1 MDAAKITIEE
11 LGPSRKRLLIEVD
24 APTVQG
30 EVDRTLERVGRQA
43 RLPGFRPGR
52 APRRVIERMFGDEVR
67 REVLGKLVE
76 ESFHQAVH
84 EHDLA
89 IVGTPEID
97 ADVLTPGEA
106 LRYSATVDVR
116 PQIVVGDLGEM
127 TVVRPADDVGE
138 NDVQRVVESL
148 RESVAQLRP
157 ITERDVIEAG
167 DVVTIDLTSA
177 MEGQE
182 PVQREGVLVEA
193 GSGSFPLSLERQLVG
208 QHRGAQLSLDVPYP
222 ADYANQSL
230 AGRTA
235 RFEVRVVDLRAKE
248 LPPLDDDF
256 ARDHGR
262 SETLEELRSRI
273 RSDLERQARDR
284 ADAAVRDAVLDQ
296 LLARHPFEAP
306 ASLVDRR
313 CDAMLSALDVRLP
326 PGADEQQ
333 ALAGLRE
340 QVRPRAERDVRADL
354 VLDALAEREG
364 LLPDEDEVA
373 REIER
378 LVAQEQQA
386 PERARAFYQRP
397 EARSA
402 VRVRLARQRALDRV
416 LGSARIVPGSGS
428 EEVAVA
434 ESSR

>member
-1 MDAAKITIEE
+1 MDAAKVTIEE
-11 LGPSRKRLLIEVD
+11 LGPSRKRLLIEIA

-52 APRRVIERMFGDEVR
+52 APRRVIERMFGDQVR

-76 ESFHQAVH
+76 ESFHDAVH
-84 EHDLA
+84 AHDLA
-89 IVGTPEID
+89 VVGTPEID

-116 PQIVVGDLGEM
+116 PAIVVGELGEM
-127 TVVRPADDVGE
+127 TVVRPAVEVGDA
-138 NDVQRVVESL
+138 DVQRVVDSL

-157 ITERDVIEAG
+157 IADREVVEAG
-167 DVVTIDLTSA
+167 DVVTIDLTSHV
-177 MEGQE
+177 EGQE
-182 PVQREGVLVEA
+182 PVQREGVLLEA
-193 GSGSFPLSLERQLVG
+193 GAGSFALALERQLVG
-208 QHRGAQLSLDVPYP
+208 QHRGAQVALDVPYP
-222 ADYANQSL
+222 ADYSNQSL
-230 AGRTA
+230 AGRTV
-235 RFEVRVVDLRAKE
+235 RFDVRVVDLRAKE
-248 LPPLDDDF
+248 LPALDDDF

-262 SETLEELRSRI
+262 SDTLEELQSRI
-273 RSDLERQARDR
+273 RADLERQAGER
-284 ADAAVRDAVLDQ
+284 ADGAVREAVLDQ

-306 ASLVDRR
+306 VSLVDRR
-313 CDAMLSALDVRLP
+313 CDAMLSALDVRMP

-354 VLDALAEREG
+354 VLDAVAERDG
-364 LLPDEDEVA
+364 LLPDDADVAGEV
-373 REIER
+373 ER

-397 EARSA
+397 EALSA
-402 VRVRLARQRALDRV
+402 VRVRLGRQRALEKV
-416 LGSARIVPGSGS
+416 LAGARIVPASGS

-434 ESSR
+434 K

>member
-1 MDAAKITIEE
+1 MDAAKVTIEE

-30 EVDRTLERVGRQA
+30 EVDRALENVGRQA
-43 RLPGFRPGR
+43 KLPGFRPGR
-52 APRRVIERMFGDEVR
+52 APRRVIERMFGDQVR

-76 ESFHQAVH
+76 ESFHHAVH

-89 IVGTPEID
+89 VVGTPEID

-116 PQIVVGDLGEM
+116 PEIVVGELGEM
-127 TVVRPADDVGE
+127 TVVRPAVGVGDA
-138 NDVQRVVESL
+138 DVQRVIESL

-157 ITERDVIEAG
+157 ITDRQLIEAG
-167 DVVTIDLTSA
+167 DVVSLDLTSH

-182 PVQREGVLVEA
+182 PVRREGVLVEA
-193 GSGSFPLSLERQLVG
+193 GSGSFPLALERQLVG
-208 QHRGAQLSLDVPYP
+208 QHRGADLTLDVPYP
-222 ADYANQSL
+222 GDYSNASL

-235 RFEVRVVDLRAKE
+235 RFDVTVVDLRAKE
-248 LPPLDDDF
+248 LPVLDDDF

-262 SETLEELRSRI
+262 SDTLEELRGRI
-273 RSDLERQARDR
+273 RADLERQANER
-284 ADAAVRDAVLDQ
+284 ADGAVREAVLDQ

-306 ASLVDRR
+306 RSLVDRR

-354 VLDALAEREG
+354 VLDAVAEREG
-364 LLPDEDEVA
+364 LMPDADEVTH
-373 REIER
+373 EIER

-386 PERARAFYQRP
+386 PDRARAFYQRP
-397 EARSA
+397 EAQSA
-402 VRVRLARQRALDRV
+402 VRVRLGRQRALERV
-416 LGSARIVPGSGS
+416 LAGARIVPEPES

-434 ESSR
+434 K

>member
-1 MDAAKITIEE
+1 MDAAKVTIEE
-11 LGPSRKRLLIEVD
+11 LGPSRRRLLIEID

-52 APRRVIERMFGDEVR
+52 APRRVIERMFGDQVR

-76 ESFHQAVH
+76 ESFHHAVH

-89 IVGTPEID
+89 VVGTPEID

-116 PQIVVGDLGEM
+116 PSIVVGELGEM
-127 TVVRPADDVGE
+127 TVVRPAAEVGDD
-138 NDVQRVVESL
+138 DVQRVMDSL

-157 ITERDVIEAG
+157 ITDRHVVEAG
-167 DVVTIDLTSA
+167 DVVTIDLTSN

-182 PVQREGVLVEA
+182 PVRREAVLVEA
-193 GSGSFPLSLERQLVG
+193 GSGSFPLALERQLVG
-208 QHRGAQLSLDVPYP
+208 QHRGAQLTLEVPYP
-222 ADYANQSL
+222 TDYDNASL
-230 AGRTA
+230 AGRSV
-235 RFEVRVVDLRAKE
+235 RFDVTVVDLRAKE
-248 LPPLDDDF
+248 LPALDDEF

-262 SETLEELRSRI
+262 SDTLEELRARI
-273 RSDLERQARDR
+273 RADLERQANER
-284 ADAAVRDAVLDQ
+284 ADGAVREAVLDQ
-296 LLARHPFEAP
+296 LLAHHSFEVP
-306 ASLVDRR
+306 GSLVDRR

-354 VLDALAEREG
+354 VLDAVAERDG
-364 LLPDEDEVA
+364 LMPDEDEVA
-373 REIER
+373 REIDR

-402 VRVRLARQRALDRV
+402 VRVRLGRQRALERV
-416 LGSARIVPGSGS
+416 VGAARIVPASGA

-434 ESSR
+434 K